1 MRVFIFRA
9 VQNALSSDSN
19 ILQPDAYDLKAPIYD
34 PQKLICIGLNYR
46 DHCTE
51 QNVEVPKEPLIFS
64 KFSSAITEPNG
75 VVELSDLVTV
85 RGFTVWFYERSGRK
99 GGKMAGIYFLLMSAL
114 APMTS
119 FLQELDFEVEMAFVM
134 GKAGRNIKV

>member
-1 MRVFIFRA
+1 M
-9 VQNALSSDSN
+9 QNALSSDSN

-46 DHCTE
+46 DHCSE
-51 QNVEVPKEPLIFS
+51 QNVPVPKEPLIFS

-85 RGFTVWFYERSGRK
+85 WALRVYRGAQCPSWEGGRE
-99 GGKMAGIYFLLMSAL
+99 GGRWRREG
-114 APMTS
+114 
-119 FLQELDFEVEMAFVM
+119 
-134 GKAGRNIKV
+134 G